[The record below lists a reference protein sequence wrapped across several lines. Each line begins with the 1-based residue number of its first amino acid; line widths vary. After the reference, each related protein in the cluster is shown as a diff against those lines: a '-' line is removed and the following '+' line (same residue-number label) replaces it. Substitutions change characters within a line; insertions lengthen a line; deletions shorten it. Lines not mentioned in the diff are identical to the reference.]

1 MLTLQER
8 SSNMNRFVHV
18 LFVLLLLG
26 CASSVRPQQKY
37 DPRKDEEINAF
48 FDATFDEM
56 VDKSPEFL
64 TQLGIKRHYGKLDV
78 RTEKRAQEMHLWN
91 KKKLEELLKFKREE
105 LSPQVQMS
113 FDLFKKSLEEN
124 IADFRFRNY
133 GYSVTQM
140 YGIHSN
146 LPAFMMTMHRVDNEQ
161 DLRDYLSRLEE
172 FRRAFREAVDGLRA
186 SEDEGVVPPRFV
198 FPYVIRASQNVIKGK
213 PFSKKG
219 SDSPLMMDFKKK
231 LEALKMSSAKN
242 KYFMARAEKALKDS
256 VAPAYKEF
264 IAFLQEQE
272 KRATTKDGIWKFP
285 KGKEYYKV
293 QLERYTT
300 TSMSAEDI
308 HALGAKEVERI
319 QNEMRAILTQIG
331 YKGSLQEFFKE
342 LRTNSKYYYPNTDA
356 GRKAYMDAS
365 MAFYKNISERTPEFF
380 RLLPKAPFEI
390 RAVEKFREDSAGVAF
405 YEHPSEDGSRPGVYY
420 VNLKDMK
427 NLPKHEAEVILYHEG
442 APGHHFQIALAQEL
456 PNVPKFRRFGHYT
469 AYAEGWG
476 LYTETLAKEMGAYK
490 DPMSEFGKLA
500 AEILRA
506 ARLVVDTGLHHKQWS
521 REDAIKYMAENCP
534 GPIDDQK
541 NEVER
546 YIVMPGQAT
555 AYKVGMLKI
564 LELRE
569 NAKKELGAKF
579 DIRDFHDVVLGNG
592 PVPLSEL
599 ETLVLNYVQNKKQP
613 PPDSKEK

>member
-1 MLTLQER
+1 
-8 SSNMNRFVHV
+8 MNRFVSV
-18 LFVLLLLG
+18 LFCLVLVG
-26 CASSVRPQQKY
+26 CASSVGPAQKG
-37 DPRKDEEINAF
+37 DSRKDDEINAF
-48 FDATFDEM
+48 FDAAFDEM
-56 VDKSPEFL
+56 ADKSPEFL
-64 TQLGIKRHYGKLDV
+64 TQLGIKRHYGKLDM
-78 RTEKRAQEMHLWN
+78 RTEKRAQEVHLWN
-91 KKKLEELLKFKREE
+91 KKKLEELLKFKRSE
-105 LSPQVQMS
+105 LSTQVQLS

-161 DLRDYLSRLEE
+161 DLRDYLSRIEE
-172 FRRAFREAVDGLRA
+172 FRRVFRETIDGLRA
-186 SEDEGVVPPRFV
+186 SEEEGVVPPRFV
-198 FPYVIRASQNVIKGK
+198 FPYVISASENVIKGK
-213 PFSKKG
+213 PFTSMG
-219 SDSPLMMDFKKK
+219 GDSPLLMDFKKK
-231 LEALKMSSAKN
+231 LASLKMPAVKN
-242 KYFMARAEKALKDS
+242 KYFTARAEKALLEN
-256 VAPAYKEF
+256 VEPAYKEF
-264 IAFLQEQE
+264 IAFFKEQE

-285 KGKEYYKV
+285 KGKEYYKT

-308 HALGAKEVERI
+308 HALGTKEVERI
-319 QNEMRAILTQIG
+319 QSEMRAILTQIG
-331 YKGSLQEFFKE
+331 YKGTLQAFFKE
-342 LRTNSKYYYPNTDA
+342 LRTNSKYYYPNTAA
-356 GRKAYMDAS
+356 GRKAYMNAS
-365 MAFYKNISERTPEFF
+365 MAFYKNISERTSEFF

-420 VNLKDMK
+420 VNLKEMK

-456 PNVPKFRRFGHYT
+456 QGVPKFRRFGNYT

-506 ARLVVDTGLHHKQWS
+506 ARLVVDTGLHHKQWT

-534 GPIDDQK
+534 GPLDDQK

-569 NAKKELGAKF
+569 NAKKELGPLF

-592 PVPLSEL
+592 AVPLSEL
-599 ETLVLNYVQNKKQP
+599 EKLVLNYIQAKQ
-613 PPDSKEK
+613 K